1 MAKLSIKSKL
11 LVMLLGVS
19 LGSIALV
26 ATLNYIE
33 SYKTVR
39 TSVFA
44 QLTSL
49 RASRADAIEQYVE
62 TITSELEVLADSPN
76 MGIMLSELSAGFQAL
91 SDTELEPEA
100 LSELE
105 TFYDDQFLP
114 ALDAMVEGTPEFLSV
129 FPESNAARYL
139 QYHYLAGNPFPQEKR
154 IQLDDPGDGSDYSRL
169 HDQWHPVL
177 RRIASGFGYYD
188 LFLIDMVS
196 GTIVYSMAKEVD
208 FGTNLIGGPH
218 SQSNLGRLFRSVQR
232 NPNRG
237 AARIIDFEH
246 YRPSFGA
253 PAMFIA
259 APVFAKGR
267 PVGIVAAQESTAALD
282 RVVTG
287 NRKWERDGLG
297 KTGETV
303 LIGPDYLLRSA
314 SRFLIEDPEAYA
326 ADQRAIRT
334 PEATIQRIVQ
344 LGSPILEQEVR
355 TVAAE
360 QALRGQT
367 ATGVIV
373 DYRGREIL
381 GSWAPLRLQDLH
393 WAIVGKIDLDEAYE
407 PIHRLA
413 RNTLIQTLII
423 LVVITVLVMVL
434 ANSFVRPVND
444 LISRVRRF
452 GAGDNSVEF
461 DEDSSDEIGD
471 LANSFRELVESAR
484 KQTGMIEEVSRENE
498 RLLAD
503 MLPQRYAQNLQRGS
517 EEARET
523 IPEVSVIFAELRG
536 LVEIT
541 RSQSADVCV
550 SILSEFLAA
559 ADRAARRHDA
569 ERVKTMGDTYLAAV
583 GLSSQLLDHV
593 PRAVEFAR
601 ELRDSVA
608 TIAQSHELK
617 LDLIVGISAG
627 PVITNLSHDR
637 ELMFQV
643 WGEAVIEADF
653 ARDEAELGQIVVT
666 GAIHEAL
673 AGRYRFERLAG
684 ERTVALWVLADGE

>member
-33 SYKTVR
+33 SYKTVQ

-76 MGIMLSELSAGFQAL
+76 MGIMLSELSAAFQAL
-91 SDTELEPEA
+91 AGTELEPEA

-114 ALDAMVEGTPEFLSV
+114 GLDAMVEGTPEFLSV
-129 FPESNAARYL
+129 FPESDAARYL
-139 QYHYLAGNPFPQEKR
+139 QYHYLARNPYPRDKR
-154 IQLDDPGDGSDYSRL
+154 IQVDDPGDGSDYSRL

-177 RRIASGFGYYD
+177 RRIVNGFGYYD
-188 LFLIDMVS
+188 LFLIDIVS
-196 GTIVYSMAKEVD
+196 GTIVYSTAKEVD
-208 FGTNLIGGPH
+208 FGTNLIAGPH
-218 SQSNLGRLFRSVQR
+218 SQSNLGRLFRTVQR

-246 YRPSFGA
+246 YRPSIGA

-259 APVFAKGR
+259 APVFARGR

-287 NRKWERDGLG
+287 NRQWERDGLG

-381 GSWAPLRLQDLH
+381 GSWAPLRLRDLD
-393 WAIVGKIDLDEAYE
+393 WAIVGKIDLDEAYA

-413 RNTLIQTLII
+413 RNTLVQTLVI

-461 DEDSSDEIGD
+461 DDDSSDEIGD
-471 LANSFRELVESAR
+471 LAKSFRELAESAR

-498 RLLAD
+498 RLLAN
-503 MLPQRYAQNLQRGS
+503 MLPQRYAQNLPHGS

-550 SILSEFLAA
+550 SILTEFLAA

-583 GLSSQLLDHV
+583 GLSSPLLDHI
-593 PRAVEFAR
+593 PRAAAFAR
-601 ELRDSVA
+601 ELRDTVA
-608 TIAQSHELK
+608 TIAQSHEVK

-637 ELMFQV
+637 ELMFQI

-666 GAIHEAL
+666 GTVREAL
-673 AGRYRFERLAG
+673 ADRYRFERMAG
-684 ERTVALWVLADGE
+684 EKVVGLWILADGE

>member
-1 MAKLSIKSKL
+1 MSRLSIKSKL

-19 LGSIALV
+19 LSSIALV
-26 ATLNYIE
+26 ATLNYME
-33 SYKTVR
+33 SYNTVR

-76 MGIMLSELSAGFQAL
+76 MGIMLSQLSAAFQAL
-91 SDTELEPEA
+91 TETELEPEA
-100 LSELE
+100 LTELE

-139 QYHYLAGNPFPQEKR
+139 QYHYLAANPYPQDNR

-177 RRIASGFGYYD
+177 RRISSGFGYYD
-188 LFLIDMVS
+188 LFLIDINS
-196 GTIVYSMAKEVD
+196 GTIVYSTAKEVD
-208 FGTNLIGGPH
+208 FGTNLIDGPYA
-218 SQSNLGRLFRSVQR
+218 QSNLGRLFRTVQR
-232 NPNRG
+232 SPNRG

-246 YRPSFGA
+246 YQPSFGA

-267 PVGIVAAQESTAALD
+267 PVGVVAAQESTEALD

-287 NRKWERDGLG
+287 NRQWERDGLG

-303 LIGPDYLLRSA
+303 LAGPDYLLRSA

-326 ADQRAIRT
+326 ANQRAIRT

-367 ATGVIV
+367 GTGVIV

-381 GSWAPLRLQDLH
+381 GSWAPLRLQDLD

-423 LVVITVLVMVL
+423 LVVITLLVMVL

-444 LISRVRRF
+444 LIARVRRF
-452 GAGDNSVEF
+452 GAGDESVEF
-461 DEDSSDEIGD
+461 DGDSSDEIGD
-471 LANSFRELVESAR
+471 LAHSFRELVESAR
-484 KQTGMIEEVSRENE
+484 KQTGMIEQVSKENE

-503 MLPQRYAQNLQRGS
+503 MLPQRFAQNLQRGS

-536 LVEIT
+536 LAEIT
-541 RSQSADVCV
+541 RTHSADVCV
-550 SILSEFLAA
+550 SILGEFLAA
-559 ADRAARRHDA
+559 ADSAARQHST
-569 ERVKTMGDTYLAAV
+569 ERIKTMGDTYLAAV
-583 GLSSQLLDHV
+583 GLSSPLLDHM

-601 ELRDSVA
+601 ELRNHV
-608 TIAQSHELK
+608 TNIARSRELT

-627 PVITNLSHDR
+627 PVITNVSHDR
-637 ELMFQV
+637 ELMFQL

-653 ARDEAELGQIVVT
+653 ARDEAERGQIVVN
-666 GAIHEAL
+666 GVIREAL
-673 AGRYRFERLAG
+673 ADRYRFEPLPG
-684 ERTVALWVLADGE
+684 ERVVALWVLTED